1 MMSFF
6 MKNNQTNDDLFNLVN
21 VNKTVLSPEGSLT
34 ILSDISL
41 RIKEGESVAIIG
53 TSGAGKS
60 TLLSLMAG
68 LDVPTSGQ
76 INFKGNDL
84 VTLNEDQRA
93 EIRAKNVG
101 FVFQSFHLIPSLNAL
116 ENVMFPMEM
125 NNVSDYRKK
134 ATEILTNMNMKDRL
148 THYPSQ
154 LSGGEKQRVAIA
166 RAFASNPSVL
176 FADEPTGN
184 LDTKTGENIIET
196 MFSLNKL
203 SSTTL
208 ILVSHEKRLAKMC
221 DREICLDAGKLSSN
235 SGH

>member
-6 MKNNQTNDDLFNLVN
+6 MENNQTNDDLFNLVN

-68 LDVPTSGQ
+68 LDVPSSGQ

-84 VTLNEDQRA
+84 AALNEDQRA

-134 ATEILTNMNMKDRL
+134 ATEISVSY
-148 THYPSQ
+148 TH
-154 LSGGEKQRVAIA
+154 L
-166 RAFASNPSVL
+166 RAH
-176 FADEPTGN
+176 
-184 LDTKTGENIIET
+184 ET
-196 MFSLNKL
+196 
-203 SSTTL
+203 
-208 ILVSHEKRLAKMC
+208 
-221 DREICLDAGKLSSN
+221 
-235 SGH
+235 

>member
-1 MMSFF
+1 

-93 EIRAKNVG
+93 EIRATNVG

-116 ENVMFPMEM
+116 ENVMLPLEL
-125 NNVSDYRKK
+125 NNKK
-134 ATEILTNMNMKDRL
+134 SAKKHAQQILNELGLQARVQ
-148 THYPSQ
+148 HYPHQ

-166 RAFASNPSVL
+166 RAFAAEPSIL

-184 LDTKTGENIIET
+184 LDTKTGENIMNT
-196 MFSLNKL
+196 MFELNRDIQ
-203 SSTTL
+203 TTL
-208 ILVSHEKRLAKMC
+208 ILVTHDSQLASK
-221 DREICLDAGKLSSN
+221 CLSLI
-235 SGH
+235 HI

>member
-1 MMSFF
+1 
-6 MKNNQTNDDLFNLVN
+6 
-21 VNKTVLSPEGSLT
+21 
-34 ILSDISL
+34 
-41 RIKEGESVAIIG
+41 
-53 TSGAGKS
+53 
-60 TLLSLMAG
+60 
-68 LDVPTSGQ
+68 
-76 INFKGNDL
+76 
-84 VTLNEDQRA
+84 
-93 EIRAKNVG
+93 
-101 FVFQSFHLIPSLNAL
+101 
-116 ENVMFPMEM
+116 MFPMEM

-184 LDTKTGENIIET
+184 LDSKTGENIIET

-208 ILVSHEKRLAKMC
+208 ILVTHEKSWEDVR
-221 DREICLDAGKLSSN
+221 
-235 SGH
+235 

>member
-1 MMSFF
+1 
-6 MKNNQTNDDLFNLVN
+6 MKNNQNNDDLFNLVN

-68 LDVPTSGQ
+68 LDVPSSGQ
-76 INFKGNDL
+76 INFKGKDL
-84 VTLNEDQRA
+84 AALNEDQRA

-125 NNVSDYRKK
+125 NNVSDYRNK
-134 ATEILTNMNMKDRL
+134 ATEILTNMNMKEDKL
-148 THYPSQ
+148 
-154 LSGGEKQRVAIA
+154 
-166 RAFASNPSVL
+166 FSN
-176 FADEPTGN
+176 
-184 LDTKTGENIIET
+184 K
-196 MFSLNKL
+196 
-203 SSTTL
+203 
-208 ILVSHEKRLAKMC
+208 
-221 DREICLDAGKLSSN
+221 
-235 SGH
+235 

>member
-1 MMSFF
+1 

-68 LDVPTSGQ
+68 LDVPSSGQ

-84 VTLNEDQRA
+84 AALNEDQRA

-101 FVFQSFHLIPSLNAL
+101 FVFQSFHLIPSLLLIHLYGHA
-116 ENVMFPMEM
+116 V
-125 NNVSDYRKK
+125 
-134 ATEILTNMNMKDRL
+134 
-148 THYPSQ
+148 
-154 LSGGEKQRVAIA
+154 VAIEA
-166 RAFASNPSVL
+166 HRPHIDDQIHQL
-176 FADEPTGN
+176 
-184 LDTKTGENIIET
+184 
-196 MFSLNKL
+196 
-203 SSTTL
+203 
-208 ILVSHEKRLAKMC
+208 
-221 DREICLDAGKLSSN
+221 
-235 SGH
+235 